1 MWRITCHLLSSRGPN
16 WRLNLRYS
24 RDTRKNFAL
33 TRAAVAAV
41 DSVLVSGWGRAGFLA
56 LVLGLVRVSRLL
68 GLARE
73 TKRLAGRLPVR
84 LRRDCG
90 FCPES
95 ATSASV
101 RDITRGPAGAEA
113 SGPRLRASGAGAPD
127 REDFVLLLSMA
138 ATKKP
143 MPRISPMTAR
153 ATIHRP
159 RPDRVGWA
167 VPGTNRPARSVG
179 SCRAVPGNG
188 GGGGGARSAP
198 AVPGSG
204 GGQTARDAVSGL
216 GTGAAPAGGGATRQ
230 AGGAAQDAASFGGMA
245 RTATGSDAPAGG
257 EPSAGDVQA
266 VGDTQA
272 TGDTRAAGDT
282 QVAGSTTAKDA
293 PAAGDTRAAEG
304 SQGFLGKVRKRWDKA
319 APHERTGA
327 VGASL
332 RAAGTVLGA
341 RSLAGRT
348 MGAAGTGLQIGAQQQ
363 ERDLE
368 AGQAGGARSAPPP
381 GTNLSAL
388 SSDEVQGYQDA
399 MHDVHRDLGTM
410 AGAAGLNLR
419 QVERDAMAPVWAAAQ
434 HDTLANVARQAGF
447 GDRGDTA
454 SIVGDFA
461 TSRVEG
467 QLMAQG
473 FLSQRITRPGA
484 PSTTPLSDSPALLDY
499 DRGQQIAWAAGG
511 GNLATYG
518 GLHHA
523 IRRYAGTPGA
533 GQDAARGFYDAAME
547 SGSVAGTIEA
557 AVEYGRGAGVPDSRL
572 DPWLQELRTA

>member
-1 MWRITCHLLSSRGPN
+1 M
-16 WRLNLRYS
+16 
-24 RDTRKNFAL
+24 
-33 TRAAVAAV
+33 
-41 DSVLVSGWGRAGFLA
+41 
-56 LVLGLVRVSRLL
+56 
-68 GLARE
+68 
-73 TKRLAGRLPVR
+73 
-84 LRRDCG
+84 
-90 FCPES
+90 
-95 ATSASV
+95 
-101 RDITRGPAGAEA
+101 
-113 SGPRLRASGAGAPD
+113 
-127 REDFVLLLSMA
+127 
-138 ATKKP
+138 
-143 MPRISPMTAR
+143 
-153 ATIHRP
+153 
-159 RPDRVGWA
+159 
-167 VPGTNRPARSVG
+167 
-179 SCRAVPGNG
+179 
-188 GGGGGARSAP
+188 
-198 AVPGSG
+198 
-204 GGQTARDAVSGL
+204 
-216 GTGAAPAGGGATRQ
+216 
-230 AGGAAQDAASFGGMA
+230 
-245 RTATGSDAPAGG
+245 
-257 EPSAGDVQA
+257 
-266 VGDTQA
+266 
-272 TGDTRAAGDT
+272 
-282 QVAGSTTAKDA
+282 
-293 PAAGDTRAAEG
+293 
-304 SQGFLGKVRKRWDKA
+304 
-319 APHERTGA
+319 
-327 VGASL
+327 